1 VKPQE
6 QAFVV
11 EHAIQQMDTRAI
23 QAFCADLAVYDTETN
38 ATDTQH
44 VLNVDFWLERK
55 GNNGL
60 L

>member
-1 VKPQE
+1 
-6 QAFVV
+6 
-11 EHAIQQMDTRAI
+11 MDTRAI

-38 ATDTQH
+38 ATDAQH